1 MDMFI
6 NNLPVLDFTRDEV
19 LKIIRGIELLPLH
32 DCGGE
37 SFLKTTRNPAFF
49 HVVKYNSKTY
59 RIWHAA
65 PGVSSRKEL
74 GRENDPKLLRVVLS
88 NTVFSILDE
97 AAELAEK

>member
-1 MDMFI
+1 VEIVI

-19 LKIIRGIELLPLH
+19 LKIIRGIDLLPLH

-37 SFLKTTRNPAFF
+37 SFLKTSRNPEFF
-49 HVVKYNSKTY
+49 HVVKYDSKTY

-88 NTVFSILDE
+88 NTAFSILDE